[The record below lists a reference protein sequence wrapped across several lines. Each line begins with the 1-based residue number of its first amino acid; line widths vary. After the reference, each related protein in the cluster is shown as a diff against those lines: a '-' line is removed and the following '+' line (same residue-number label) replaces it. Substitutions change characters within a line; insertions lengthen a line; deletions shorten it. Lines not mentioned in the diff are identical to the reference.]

1 MPSARFG
8 GIIWAKRKPLCNQK
22 AINSSQWMAVTPM
35 SIEQIRDDVRSEVI
49 TFGPHL
55 VERICENGIAINQ
68 VLDVVLSGTVR
79 KKEPD
84 ERSGGK
90 FTKFTIRRRRITV
103 TVKDCRPAFIITA
116 NRK

>member
-1 MPSARFG
+1 
-8 GIIWAKRKPLCNQK
+8 
-22 AINSSQWMAVTPM
+22 M
-35 SIEQIRDDVRSEVI
+35 SIEQVRDDVHSETI

-55 VERICENGIAINQ
+55 VERMYENGISIDK
-68 VLDVVLSGTVR
+68 VLNVILNGTVS

-90 FTKFTIRRRRITV
+90 FTNYTLRRGHITV

-116 NRK
+116 NRS

>member
-1 MPSARFG
+1 
-8 GIIWAKRKPLCNQK
+8 
-22 AINSSQWMAVTPM
+22 M
-35 SIEQIRDDVRSEVI
+35 SIEQIRNDVRSEII

-55 VERICENGIAINQ
+55 VERMCEDGISIDQ
-68 VLDVVLSGTVR
+68 VLDVILNGTIR

-90 FTKFTIRRRRITV
+90 FTKYTIRRGRITV

-116 NRK
+116 RRR

>member
-1 MPSARFG
+1 
-8 GIIWAKRKPLCNQK
+8 
-22 AINSSQWMAVTPM
+22 M

-55 VERICENGIAINQ
+55 VERMCENGISIDQ
-68 VLDVVLSGTVR
+68 VLDVILNGTVR
-79 KKEPD
+79 KKETD

-90 FTKFTIRRRRITV
+90 FTKYTIRKRRITV

-116 NRK
+116 NRR